1 MKATL
6 LPCLLALCCCQ
17 LSQQMQLSEE
27 QTVTRSRSSDR
38 SYRTTFRS
46 YRTTYRRVGA
56 TGGTGQQTQMGDIS
70 WDSDDLSMNGD
81 NDLWSDSDFD
91 IDTGGDF
98 DFDDRIDGTG
108 DIGGE
113 DGLDWSIDMSGGSG
127 SGSGSGTGTESG
139 SGGQLKP
146 GFNVMQLYGATNDPA
161 QPSYPLVPSARP
173 VDNSSKYIDGR
184 VPQPPQR
191 VRLRGNQSDMNP
203 NEGRVEVFYNGQWGL
218 VCDDHFSEAEANV
231 ACLSLGFKSGS
242 NRVYS
247 GSFFG
252 TGGYSARD
260 IRMERL
266 RCSPSA
272 EEVGLHQCSH
282 SHLNRCSLDNTAGVE
297 CQYNEGCEFGWTGF
311 DGLCYRVE
319 AASPKTPEDA
329 ARVCEAQDSTLAYV
343 LSESENNFI
352 SNMLYTKFNNL
363 SAVWTGGQYALIERQ
378 RSEPRGGRE
387 SSEYEDSWVYKD
399 KQHIISPDKAVWFP
413 GFGYQ
418 LSSMRPQDEEKKSC
432 LALSKIF
439 YNSRTRNNT
448 EVNYFW
454 WDNVSCKTRLP
465 FVCQKLAET
474 SDCYNGTGV
483 DYMGDAIRTED
494 GSLCQMWGSDN
505 PDWRM
510 RSSRGRSGRI
520 SSRARGRGRG
530 RGSGRRGG
538 AQRAGGRAFGRG
550 GGRGRSGSSSRRRTS
565 SGSSYS
571 YSSSS
576 SYSYSSSS
584 VSSGGNTVTEH
595 NFSGWRRNYLDDHN
609 YCRNPDRDRK
619 PWCWLN
625 KKNGLYGY
633 CNIRKCN
640 ATRPTSAPPAS
651 NLPNASFDSPMC
663 NRPDKFFCPS
673 MINYRPTCVRRID
686 VCDGYKDCI
695 GGEDESPSFCRSY
708 MCSPE
713 EFYCSQS
720 HRCIPTGRV
729 CDGIPDCELRDD
741 ERPEACETYRPD
753 YNSTETSV
761 DLPGYQKT
769 ENIAEPELPL
779 STNLVIY
786 LSLTLMECKARCDR
800 SGRAAVTRCAGFIF
814 TQQGIFNASEC
825 SLLTERLTEVT
836 IGEATSL
843 TYYEKEQ
850 TCDPTTQYSCQ
861 NGNCVSNRL
870 KCNGFDDC
878 GDFSDEVE
886 PTSCERPRPTFSVR
900 LSGGK
905 GPYEGRLEVKL
916 FKEWGLVCDDGLD
929 ASLGELVCR
938 NLGYSQG
945 FERLVFNA
953 KREFSQGSGQFLM
966 NSVDCSGINDTDASL
981 YDCQHAGW
989 KQGSCS
995 INNIAGLVCRRQRA
1009 CTSKEFRCVDR
1020 CVPLSAMCNG
1030 ISDCPDMSDEMTC
1043 GNMTLQLRGVNNSL
1057 TESAGFLEVIRGN
1070 ISGTIC
1076 DDQFGERELQ
1086 VACRHLGF
1094 ARGGGRIVSQGTYEV
1109 PRDLVM
1115 WVHDIACNGSE
1126 SNLFDCNIAS
1136 WGNSHC
1142 DVSEAVAIQC
1152 GLPDTTT
1159 QQPTTTAAPTTT
1171 QRITTKPP
1179 PGATTTTIGPTTSSL
1194 PGCGK
1199 RFGRFPMGRIIN
1211 GYKAIS
1217 GQFPWQVGIRLRL
1230 SSTQHQQW
1238 CGGTIISDR
1247 WIVSAAHCF
1256 EEHPKSSYMLR
1267 IGDVDNS
1274 MREKNEREMNVDLL
1288 IKHPGYTGNPE
1299 FDYDIALLRV
1309 KPDRLGYIKFHDTVQ
1324 PACLPD
1330 RDLVPLPGTA
1340 CHISGWGSIGAYD
1353 PPKNLMAAKVPLIDH
1368 ARCNQLYL
1376 NRITQRMLCAGYEAG
1391 GIDSCQ
1397 GDSGGPLVCS
1407 INGTYVLLGATS
1419 WGEGCAQPGAPGVY
1433 ANVKNLREWI
1443 DQTIASNP

>member
-1 MKATL
+1 
-6 LPCLLALCCCQ
+6 
-17 LSQQMQLSEE
+17 
-27 QTVTRSRSSDR
+27 
-38 SYRTTFRS
+38 
-46 YRTTYRRVGA
+46 
-56 TGGTGQQTQMGDIS
+56 
-70 WDSDDLSMNGD
+70 
-81 NDLWSDSDFD
+81 
-91 IDTGGDF
+91 
-98 DFDDRIDGTG
+98 
-108 DIGGE
+108 
-113 DGLDWSIDMSGGSG
+113 
-127 SGSGSGTGTESG
+127 
-139 SGGQLKP
+139 
-146 GFNVMQLYGATNDPA
+146 MQLYGATNDPA

-352 SNMLYTKFNNL
+352 SNMLYTKFN
-363 SAVWTGGQYALIERQ
+363 S
-378 RSEPRGGRE
+378 
-387 SSEYEDSWVYKD
+387 
-399 KQHIISPDKAVWFP
+399 
-413 GFGYQ
+413 FGYQ

-494 GSLCQMWGSDN
+494 GSLCQMW
-505 PDWRM
+505 
-510 RSSRGRSGRI
+510 
-520 SSRARGRGRG
+520 
-530 RGSGRRGG
+530 
-538 AQRAGGRAFGRG
+538 
-550 GGRGRSGSSSRRRTS
+550 
-565 SGSSYS
+565 
-571 YSSSS
+571 
-576 SYSYSSSS
+576 
-584 VSSGGNTVTEH
+584 
-595 NFSGWRRNYLDDHN
+595 
-609 YCRNPDRDRK
+609 
-619 PWCWLN
+619 
-625 KKNGLYGY
+625 
-633 CNIRKCN
+633 
-640 ATRPTSAPPAS
+640 APPAS

-695 GGEDESPSFCRSY
+695 GGEDESPSFCRS
-708 MCSPE
+708 CAFRLE
-713 EFYCSQS
+713 ESAMVYLTANSETTS
-720 HRCIPTGRV
+720 A
-729 CDGIPDCELRDD
+729 LR
-741 ERPEACETYRPD
+741 
-753 YNSTETSV
+753 
-761 DLPGYQKT
+761 
-769 ENIAEPELPL
+769 
-779 STNLVIY
+779 LVKLIG
-786 LSLTLMECKARCDR
+786 LIICKARCDR

-1086 VACRHLGF
+1086 
-1094 ARGGGRIVSQGTYEV
+1094 V